1 MSKHVFRIVR
11 VLLVFGLVSWACVAC
26 FVPYAPEMRGWR
38 CNKDTDCVGGLKCH
52 GRQCRATCNDD
63 LDCQRA
69 LGETCQSSKYCCVAS
84 EETCNGRD
92 DDCDGDID
100 EGVDC
105 GTGSCQDGKCQP

>member
-1 MSKHVFRIVR
+1 MKFSLWR
-11 VLLVFGLVSWACVAC
+11 VIRAFLLCSLLGTALVAC

-38 CNKDTDCVGGLKCH
+38 CDKDEDCVGGLKCF

-69 LGETCQSSKYCCVAS
+69 LGETCQSSKYCCAS
-84 EETCNGRD
+84 VKDEVCNGLD

-105 GTGSCQDGKCQP
+105 GTGSCQDGKCQ